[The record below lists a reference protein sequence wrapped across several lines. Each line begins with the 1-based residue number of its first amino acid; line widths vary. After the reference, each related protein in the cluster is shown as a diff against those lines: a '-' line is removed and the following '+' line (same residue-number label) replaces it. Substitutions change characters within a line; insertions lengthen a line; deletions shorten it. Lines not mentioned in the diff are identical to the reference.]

1 MLCGASRRPL
11 APGWWLVSVP
21 PGVIVAR
28 PGAIVASSCCL
39 LTIAGKEKGGRMRP
53 RSVWNETETEKKKN
67 RGKRYYI
74 GAPPIKLYNNNT
86 SCPVELLYLRYL
98 AAIYTGAAA
107 VAPVPFFFFVGVLCE
122 CRRLRRFSFRSDNI
136 LQLLLRVV
144 RSLIFFHL
152 QSKDKKK

>member
-1 MLCGASRRPL
+1 VLCGASRRPL

-28 PGAIVASSCCL
+28 PGAIAASSCCL
-39 LTIAGKEKGGRMRP
+39 LTIAGKEKGGPHAAEER
-53 RSVWNETETEKKKN
+53 VEWNRKK

-107 VAPVPFFFFVGVLCE
+107 VAPVPFFFVGVLCE